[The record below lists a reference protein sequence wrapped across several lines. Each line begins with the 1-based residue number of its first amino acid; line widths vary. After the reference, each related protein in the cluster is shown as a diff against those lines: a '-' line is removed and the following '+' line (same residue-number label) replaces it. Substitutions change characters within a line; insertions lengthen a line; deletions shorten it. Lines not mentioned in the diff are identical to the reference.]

1 MSNPQIPPWLQE
13 QIMKFQQSQQNLQ
26 HILMQKQELQRQTS
40 ESKHALEELEKASD
54 TDTVYKRAGSIM
66 IKSKKS
72 ILISDLG
79 EIQELAKTKSAVLEK
94 QETQLKTSLQEQE
107 TKINEMITKTQSQ
120 PGTTNLNP
128 PK

>member
-1 MSNPQIPPWLQE
+1 MSSPQIPPWLQE

-40 ESKHALEELEKASD
+40 EAKHALEELEKASD

-66 IKSKKS
+66 IKSNKS
-72 ILISDLG
+72 TLISDLE
-79 EIQELAKTKSAVLEK
+79 EIQELAKTKSAVLDK
-94 QETQLKTSLQEQE
+94 QESQLKTSLQEQE
-107 TKINEMITKTQSQ
+107 TKINEMITKSQSQ
-120 PGTTNLNP
+120 PGTVNLNP

>member
-1 MSNPQIPPWLQE
+1 
-13 QIMKFQQSQQNLQ
+13 
-26 HILMQKQELQRQTS
+26 MQKQELQRQTS

-66 IKSKKS
+66 IRSKKS